1 MNLLV
6 TNRWPWIC
14 ALAFTLAVSGCALTG
29 KSDPM
34 EVRYFTPQSSATSGG
49 SRPAQ
54 TAIPAAE
61 EPLGLALGRVR
72 ASSYLRERIAFRA
85 SANELGFYEGLR
97 WTERPES
104 YLRRALSSN
113 LFEQRGLE
121 PVLAGPGATLEVELI
136 AFEETRAPSRVA
148 RLQAVYLLYGGGL
161 PSVERTITVE
171 RAIERTEDP
180 TVGVV
185 QALSAALEEGVTK
198 ISDEVIAKLQ
208 SDAARVREAQAQAQA
223 TGRLGPP
230 CACAGPNPTP

>member
-1 MNLLV
+1 MTSLRTSSWL
-6 TNRWPWIC
+6 WLC
-14 ALAFTLAVSGCALTG
+14 ALATGCALTG
-29 KSDPM
+29 KSDPL
-34 EVRYFTPQSSATSGG
+34 EVRYFTPQSSRSSGG
-49 SRPAQ
+49 SAPAQ
-54 TAIPAAE
+54 TAVPAAG

-72 ASSYLRERIAFRA
+72 ASAYLRERIAYRA

-104 YLRRALSSN
+104 YLRRALSAS

-136 AFEETRAPSRVA
+136 SFEETREPRRVA

-161 PSVERTITVE
+161 PSIERTITVE
-171 RAIERTEDP
+171 RAIERTDDP

-185 QALSAALEEGVTK
+185 QALSAALEEGVAK

-208 SDAARVREAQAQAQA
+208 SDAARVRDAQAQAQA
-223 TGRLGPP
+223 QGRLDP
-230 CACAGPNPTP
+230 ACPVPNPAP

>member
-1 MNLLV
+1 MTFLRTHSLLWLLV
-6 TNRWPWIC
+6 LT
-14 ALAFTLAVSGCALTG
+14 ASGCALTG
-29 KSDPM
+29 KSDPL

-54 TAIPAAE
+54 TAVPAAE

-72 ASSYLRERIAFRA
+72 ASTHLRERIAFRA

-104 YLRRALSSN
+104 YLRRALSSS

-136 AFEETRAPSRVA
+136 AFEEARSPERVA

-161 PSVERTITVE
+161 PSIERTITVE

-180 TVGVV
+180 TLGVV
-185 QALSAALEEGVTK
+185 QALSAALDEGVAK

-208 SDAARVREAQAQAQA
+208 ADAAKVREAQAQARA
-223 TGRLGPP
+223 HSAGALDP
-230 CACAGPNPTP
+230 ACVVPNPPQ

>member
-1 MNLLV
+1 MMV
-6 TNRWPWIC
+6 VIS
-14 ALAFTLAVSGCALTG
+14 ALALSGCALTG

-34 EVRYFTPQSSATSGG
+34 EVRYFTPQSSKSSGG
-49 SRPAQ
+49 AR
-54 TAIPAAE
+54 TAPTAVPPGP

-72 ASSYLRERIAFRA
+72 ASAYLRERIPYRA

-104 YLRRALSSN
+104 YLRRALSAS

-136 AFEETRAPSRVA
+136 AFEETREPRVA

-161 PSVERTITVE
+161 PSIERTITVE

-180 TVGVV
+180 TLGVV
-185 QALSAALEEGVTK
+185 QALAAALDEGVAR
-198 ISDEVIAKLQ
+198 ISDEVIARL
-208 SDAARVREAQAQAQA
+208 SEDAARVRQAQAQA
-223 TGRLGPP
+223 RAQPDP
-230 CACAGPNPTP
+230 ACAVPDPQQ